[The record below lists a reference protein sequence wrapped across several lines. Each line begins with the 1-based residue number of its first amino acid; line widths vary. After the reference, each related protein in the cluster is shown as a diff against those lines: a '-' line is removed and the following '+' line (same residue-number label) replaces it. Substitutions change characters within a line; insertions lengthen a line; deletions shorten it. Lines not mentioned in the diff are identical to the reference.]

1 MNDDHATFAY
11 SGLRSLASLLQEQ
24 EEREAQRMQATRS
37 GFTGEELD
45 RIIQMAWEDRTPF
58 EAIATQ
64 FQLKEKDV
72 NEVMH
77 SHLQPSSFRLWRR
90 RMKARRTKHAM
101 RRAATV
107 VRFRSRQQRDTG
119 NRAAKR

>member
-1 MNDDHATFAY
+1 MRVQRIALPGKPAAGAGGAGST
-11 SGLRSLASLLQEQ
+11 
-24 EEREAQRMQATRS
+24 AQACAGRS
-37 GFTGEELD
+37 GFTEEELD

-72 NEVMH
+72 IAVMR

-90 RMKARRTKHAM
+90 RMKARRTKHAT
-101 RRAATV
+101 RRAANI
-107 VRFRSRQQRDTG
+107 VRFKSRQQRNTG

>member
-1 MNDDHATFAY
+1 MNDDLATCEY

-24 EEREAQRMQATRS
+24 EEREAQRRPAGRS

-72 NEVMH
+72 IAVMR
-77 SHLQPSSFRLWRR
+77 SHLQPSSFQLWRR
-90 RMKARRTKHAM
+90 RMKARRTKHAT
-101 RRAATV
+101 RRAANI
-107 VRFRSRQQRDTG
+107 VRFKSRQQRDTG
-119 NRAAKR
+119 NRASKR